1 MNNMRR
7 FIGKAGGLLLLPASA
22 IVNRQGKI
30 LQKKAGT
37 MLPLQPNRK
46 DTITMKKSTA
56 AAILVLFAAIAGALS
71 AAYLYLRRREKEL
84 DEYEQLLFSEDF
96 SHEEP
101 DDTDDAEDMP
111 AL

>member
-1 MNNMRR
+1 MNGLRR
-7 FIGKAGGLLLLPASA
+7 FVRGAGKCLLFPTAML
-22 IVNRQGKI
+22 VRQHGKS

-37 MLPLQPNRK
+37 LLHLQPKRK
-46 DTITMKKSTA
+46 DTITMKKSTF

-101 DDTDDAEDMP
+101 DETEDTEEMP